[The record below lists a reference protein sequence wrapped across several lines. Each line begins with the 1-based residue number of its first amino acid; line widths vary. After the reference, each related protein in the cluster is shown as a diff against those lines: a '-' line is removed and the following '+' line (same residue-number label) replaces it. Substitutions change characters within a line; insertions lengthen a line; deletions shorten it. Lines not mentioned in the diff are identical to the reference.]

1 MNLTEIEDK
10 LRAIPERFPAV
21 RLMYLFGSQVTGDLG
36 PLSDYDLGILLAPS
50 ADSSELRA
58 RLHHEI
64 AVLLAETKV
73 DVVWLRRAPVELAYA
88 IICQGVVV
96 YQRDLATRV
105 EFEARTM
112 SQYGD
117 YLPVLRA
124 QRAEILRGGDQAV
137 RVQRYREA
145 LRRTERTLSQIR
157 AAQSQASERI

>member
-1 MNLTEIEDK
+1 MDLREIEDK

-21 RLMYLFGSQVTGDLG
+21 RLIYLFGSQATGDPG

-50 ADSSELRA
+50 GNSSEFRA
-58 RLHHEI
+58 RLHHELI
-64 AVLLAETKV
+64 VLLAATKV
-73 DVVWLRRAPVELAYA
+73 DVVWLSGGPVELAYA

-105 EFEARTM
+105 EYEARIM
-112 SQYGD
+112 GQYGD

-124 QRAEILRGGDQAV
+124 QRAEILCGGDHAV

-157 AAQSQASERI
+157 AAQSQT

>member
-1 MNLTEIEDK
+1 MGIREIEDK

-21 RLMYLFGSQVTGDLG
+21 RLMYLFGSQVRGNLG

-50 ADSSELRA
+50 ADSYELCA
-58 RLHHEI
+58 RLNHEI
-64 AVLLAETKV
+64 AILLEATKM
-73 DVVWLRRAPVELAYA
+73 DVVWLKRAPVELAYA
-88 IICQGVVV
+88 IICQGVVI

-105 EFEARTM
+105 EYEARVM
-112 SQYGD
+112 GQYGD

-124 QRAEILRGGDQAV
+124 QRAEILRGGDHAV

-157 AAQSQASERI
+157 AAQSQT